1 MRSPGAGGSVL
12 LSVAD
17 LTVRY
22 GAIRALSG
30 VSLDVEEGSS
40 VAVLGANGAGKTTLI
55 RAACGNLDA
64 HAGRIHSGAV
74 HFRGKRLTAVPAHRR
89 VRLGI
94 GCVPEGRQLFTSLT
108 VHENLMSGLAGSRV
122 GRRERS
128 HRVSAMYDRFPAL
141 KGRRTWRAGLLSG
154 GEQQMVALGRAL
166 VSQPTL
172 LVLDEPT
179 LGLAPVMIQQVAS
192 LIDEVRAAG
201 TTVLLVEQNVEMAL
215 QHTDRAY
222 ILRGGRVALAGTAA
236 DIRGDSRID
245 ELYLG
250 GDAFDDEAE
259 VAR

>member
-1 MRSPGAGGSVL
+1 MRSPAIGGSSL
-12 LSVAD
+12 LSVGD
-17 LTVRY
+17 LTVSY
-22 GAIRALSG
+22 GVIRALSG
-30 VSLDVEEGSS
+30 VSLEVQEGSS

-55 RAACGNLDA
+55 RAACGNLSA
-64 HAGRIHSGAV
+64 HAGRIQNGAV
-74 HFRGKRLTAVPAHRR
+74 RFRGQNLAEISAHRH

-108 VHENLMSGLAGSRV
+108 VHENLTSGLAGSRV
-122 GRRERS
+122 GRRERA
-128 HRVSAMYDRFPAL
+128 HRVAAMYDQFPAL
-141 KGRRTWRAGLLSG
+141 KARRSWRAGLLSG

-166 VSQPTL
+166 VSGPTL

-215 QHTDRAY
+215 QHVDRAY
-222 ILRGGRVALAGTAA
+222 VLRSGRVALEGTAA
-236 DIRGDSRID
+236 EIRGDSRID

-250 GDAFDDEAE
+250 GDAFDDGVE